1 MRNII
6 LEAIYLQILIV
17 KNILF
22 FSLSNKKSGIN
33 VGHMFN
39 QTGKYLFIASI
50 IIVSVIPFL
59 LSFPLSPS
67 LDLSMICLHFSAPSV
82 SARARNSAARY
93 LTDGRV

>member
-33 VGHMFN
+33 FGHMFN
-39 QTGKYLFIASI
+39 QSNRKISLYRFNYHRLCDSI
-50 IIVSVIPFL
+50 LALIPP
-59 LSFPLSPS
+59 LSFS
-67 LDLSMICLHFSAPSV
+67 
-82 SARARNSAARY
+82 
-93 LTDGRV
+93 